1 MELGSKIVEKS
12 REENISILE
21 IDRKNSRKYNI
32 DLNLDHGSLVPL
44 YFVNKE
50 HNDYKLIHIT
60 YGLLSPNEL
69 FEFGRIIQNIVLE
82 SGEDA
87 IMIASGDLS
96 HRLSSTGP
104 YDYSP
109 AGGRNSTRKL

>member
-1 MELGSKIVEKS
+1 METELGGGDFKNFGRRDLEAHFQNNVELGSKIVEKS

-60 YGLLSPNEL
+60 YGLLSP
-69 FEFGRIIQNIVLE
+69 
-82 SGEDA
+82 
-87 IMIASGDLS
+87 
-96 HRLSSTGP
+96 
-104 YDYSP
+104 
-109 AGGRNSTRKL
+109 